1 VLPQSLQNLYLEIN
15 GPGLFVDEDDEFDP
29 ICELSFAIFYSL
41 EKLHTCDIHAWI
53 SNIDGGLG
61 SISEKAVFY
70 RRLPPST
77 YLVGIPSKE
86 IWTSRMDRIY
96 QGSDPKV
103 AKSMQVMEG
112 HFEGEDAEEIW
123 LGGYTNKGRG
133 DEQEEEDYSWPRW
146 VNRVNNYAMF
156 RDTA

>member
-1 VLPQSLQNLYLEIN
+1 
-15 GPGLFVDEDDEFDP
+15 
-29 ICELSFAIFYSL
+29 
-41 EKLHTCDIHAWI
+41 
-53 SNIDGGLG
+53 
-61 SISEKAVFY
+61 VFY

-86 IWTSRMDRIY
+86 IWTSPMDRIY

-112 HFEGEDAEEIW
+112 HFEGEDSEEVW
-123 LGGYTNKGRG
+123 LGGYTNKGTGDGGRGTG

-146 VNRVNNYAMF
+146 VNRVNNYAVF

>member
-1 VLPQSLQNLYLEIN
+1 
-15 GPGLFVDEDDEFDP
+15 
-29 ICELSFAIFYSL
+29 
-41 EKLHTCDIHAWI
+41 
-53 SNIDGGLG
+53 
-61 SISEKAVFY
+61 
-70 RRLPPST
+70 
-77 YLVGIPSKE
+77 
-86 IWTSRMDRIY
+86 MDRIY

-112 HFEGEDAEEIW
+112 HFEGEDAEEVW